1 MARGALKSDLSAG
14 IGVAKTKV
22 ADDQIKELKSN
33 LRQYLDVTY
42 DDEKGLYSIGRK
54 MRLYKNLN
62 KLPAEVLKTLA
73 PKEGI
78 RLYRG
83 DKQAAPETDDD
94 TSGLTLNISTV
105 ASFSTEKAAAAE
117 HGKRLYT
124 NEDMES
130 YAFAVS
136 IPKLMDLLGWR
147 KEGRYDDVPDDV
159 KNEVFIAGIKWGDKV
174 DSASWK
180 KEETKRRSKI

>member
-1 MARGALKSDLSAG
+1 MARGSSKSDLVAG
-14 IGVAKTKV
+14 LGIAKSKV
-22 ADDQIKELKSN
+22 ADDQIKELKNN
-33 LRQYLDVTY
+33 LRTYLDVTY

-54 MRLYKNLN
+54 MLLYKNLN
-62 KLPAEVLKTLA
+62 KLPAEVLKSLA
-73 PKEGI
+73 PKEGV

-83 DKQAAPETDDD
+83 DKQAAPETEDDA
-94 TSGLTLNISTV
+94 SWEKNISTV
-105 ASFSTEKAAAAE
+105 ASFSTEKATASE

-136 IPKLMDLLGWR
+136 IPKLMDFLGWH

-159 KNEVFIAGIKWGDKV
+159 KSEVFVAGIKWRDNV

-180 KEETKRRSKI
+180 REETKRRGKI